1 MHNIEVVGKIN
12 EYLHTA
18 AKLLESWLDKM
29 LPKVSENW
37 WQECVIHPLSSP
49 SPPAPN
55 PSQHQSLFQ

>member
-29 LPKVSENW
+29 LPKGD
-37 WQECVIHPLSSP
+37 
-49 SPPAPN
+49 
-55 PSQHQSLFQ
+55 

>member
-29 LPKVSENW
+29 LPKVSEVDAWVKAGNAA
-37 WQECVIHPLSSP
+37 EK
-49 SPPAPN
+49 
-55 PSQHQSLFQ
+55 